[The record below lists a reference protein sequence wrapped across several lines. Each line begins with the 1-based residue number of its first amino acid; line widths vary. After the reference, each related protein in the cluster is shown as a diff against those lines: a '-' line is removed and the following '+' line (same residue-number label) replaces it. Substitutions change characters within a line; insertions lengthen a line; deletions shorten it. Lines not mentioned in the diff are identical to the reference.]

1 MRSAAV
7 IGTGAIGTSIALAL
21 SRQGVV
27 VHLDDVNRTAART
40 AEAMGAGSL
49 APPNAPVDLAV
60 LAVPPAH
67 VGTVL
72 ARAQLEGLARAY
84 TDVASVKAQ
93 PHDGVARA
101 GADSAKYIGGHPMAG
116 TERSGPLAG
125 RADLFE
131 GRPWVLTPSRDTC
144 QETLNRALEL
154 ASLCGGTPVVMDAAA
169 HDRAVALVS
178 HAPHLVSSLMAAR
191 LADAGESSIRV
202 AGPGVRDVTRIAAG
216 DPGLWGEILDA
227 NAAAVADVLDEYAA
241 DLRRT
246 ITALRG
252 LAGTDAARR
261 EHAAAVLDDI
271 LRHGGR
277 GRARVAHKSGTPL
290 TDLATVPVLVPD
302 QPGALARLFTAVGEI
317 GVNIEDVRIE
327 HSMDRPRG
335 LVELLVQQ
343 QSASA
348 LCRLLDADGWTVA
361 EEAALAA
368 DAR

>member
-7 IGTGAIGTSIALAL
+7 IGTGAIGTSVALAL
-21 SRQGVV
+21 GRHGVA
-27 VHLDDVNRTAART
+27 VHLSDVNPTAART

-49 APPNAPVDLAV
+49 TAPEGPVDLAV

-67 VGTVL
+67 IGTVL
-72 ARAQLEGLARAY
+72 ARAQREGLARAY
-84 TDVASVKAQ
+84 TDVASVKAR
-93 PHDGVARA
+93 PHDEVARA
-101 GADSAKYIGGHPMAG
+101 GADPARYIGGHPMAG

-125 RADLFE
+125 RADLFD
-131 GRPWVLTPSRDTC
+131 GRPWVLTPSPATGQD
-144 QETLNRALEL
+144 TLNRALEL
-154 ASLCGGTPVVMDAAA
+154 ASLCGGTPVVMGAAA

-202 AGPGVRDVTRIAAG
+202 AGQGVRDVTRIAGG

-227 NAAAVADVLDEYAA
+227 NAAAVADVLDEFAA
-241 DLRRT
+241 DLGRT
-246 ITALRG
+246 VSALRG
-252 LAGTDAARR
+252 LAGTDPARR
-261 EHAAAVLDDI
+261 ERAAATLDEV
-271 LRHGGR
+271 LRHGSLGW
-277 GRARVAHKSGTPL
+277 ARVARKSGTPL
-290 TDLATVPVLVPD
+290 TGLAAVPVLVPD

-343 QSASA
+343 GSASA
-348 LCRLLDADGWTVA
+348 LGRLLDADGWTVA
-361 EEAALAA
+361 EQGAAAA
-368 DAR
+368 APR